1 MGLSI
6 SPAASHAI
14 KRQFKDFLVCF
25 SLANLCFMR
34 RWYDLEHLKERSM
47 DYYRTAPASAT
58 LLWATLICAF
68 LLTAVFWLA
77 WKWVDRDPTP
87 FKMKLAQ
94 CGFLVAFMFP
104 LESVREYWN
113 QQAGRMDML
122 SSVALWSM
130 EAVLAAGVALVMLGN
145 LRILRAARRVA
156 LALTLLFPALMI
168 DFALGSI
175 NVEPASA
182 YLPKPALPLLP
193 PRPGPPK
200 RVVWILFDELDQ
212 RLVFDLH
219 KPEVP
224 MPEMDRLRAESLTAS
239 QAMQT
244 AAWTTQALPSLLSG
258 VIYSGV
264 RLEGADELRVTLPD
278 DPKTMLWRDVPN
290 VFKKARALGV
300 NAALVGW
307 HHPYCR
313 VFGDSLVRCMDVVS
327 GHPTPALIRET
338 ASDEEGLLRTVRSLF
353 ELQLAGVKE
362 IFSTARAPV
371 TETIRDV
378 YVQRRHQEQYFRI
391 RDRALTDIADP
402 RLDFVF
408 VHMPAPHPFG
418 LYDRARRDFTLNPLL
433 GYADNLALVDRTW
446 GEMRWALEQAG
457 LWDWTSIV
465 ITADHGLRPDVW
477 RGHIGWTDELERLT
491 GGRQSERVP
500 LIVKIAGES
509 DAAAYD
515 RPFSNVVCGDLSLGI
530 LSGEIRSV
538 EDVARFLDGRAPV
551 ERTSR

>member
-6 SPAASHAI
+6 SPATGHNI
-14 KRQFKDFLVCF
+14 NRQFKDFLVCL

-47 DYYRTAPASAT
+47 DYYRAAPASGT

-68 LLTAVFWLA
+68 LLMAAFWLA
-77 WKWVDRDPTP
+77 WKWVERDPTP
-87 FKMKLAQ
+87 VKLKLAQ
-94 CGFLVAFMFP
+94 CGFLVTIMFP

-113 QQAGRMDML
+113 QQAGRMDVL
-122 SSVALWSM
+122 SSTALWSL
-130 EAVLAAGVALVMLGN
+130 EAVLAVGVVLAMLGN
-145 LRILRAARRVA
+145 LHILRAARRVA
-156 LALTLLFPALMI
+156 LVLILLFPALMI
-168 DFALGSI
+168 DFAWGSV

-182 YLPKPALPLLP
+182 YLPKPPLPMLP
-193 PRPGPPK
+193 PRPGPPR

-212 RLVFDLH
+212 RLAFDLH
-219 KPEVP
+219 KPAVP
-224 MPEMDRLRAESLTAS
+224 MPDLERLRAESLTAS

-244 AAWTTQALPSLLSG
+244 AGWTTQALPSLLSG

-264 RLEGADELRVTLPD
+264 RLEGAAELLVTPPD
-278 DPKTMLWRDVPN
+278 DSKTMNWRDAPN
-290 VFKKARALGV
+290 VFRKARALGA

-313 VFGDSLVRCMDVVS
+313 VFGDSMVRCMDVVS

-338 ASDEEGLLRTVRSLF
+338 AADEEGLLRTVRSLF
-353 ELQLAGVKE
+353 ELQIAGLRD
-362 IFSTARAPV
+362 IFSTASAPV

-378 YVQRRHQEQYFRI
+378 YVQSRHQQQYFRI

-418 LYDRARRDFTLNPLL
+418 LYDRARRDFTLSPLL

-446 GEMRWALEQAG
+446 GELRRALEQAG
-457 LWDWTSIV
+457 LWDSTSIV

-477 RGHIGWTDELERLT
+477 RGHIGWTEELERLT

-500 LIVKIAGES
+500 LIVKIAGQNRGV
-509 DAAAYD
+509 AYD

-538 EDVARFLDGRAPV
+538 DDVAGFLDGRAPA